1 MPVTNQDSDK
11 QNGQK
16 DSASKDKEKD
26 QEKPENQGAEGEE
39 VNWYDQQDMPDDPSV
54 FYVHGKSHTFSKR
67 SLFVFSNNN
76 RFRRAVVW
84 IITHK
89 RFDHIIVFLILV
101 NALLLGIKDYTDPL
115 NESRRNQIIDS
126 FEPVFVWAFTIEFVL
141 KVIGMG
147 FFLDDGSY
155 LRDAWNWLDF
165 IVVVSS
171 LLTEIPQMKSV
182 SGMRTFRLMRPLRS
196 LTTMPSMKI
205 LISTLLASVA

>member
-1 MPVTNQDSDK
+1 MYA
-11 QNGQK
+11 NGK
-16 DSASKDKEKD
+16 WHNFSEK
-26 QEKPENQGAEGEE
+26 
-39 VNWYDQQDMPDDPSV
+39 
-54 FYVHGKSHTFSKR
+54 
-67 SLFVFSNNN
+67 SLYIFTKHNG
-76 RFRRAVVW
+76 FRKIVIN

-89 RFDHIIVFLILV
+89 NFDRFIVFLIMA
-101 NALLLGIKDYTDPL
+101 NSLLLGIKDYTDVENKSSINRFVENCEP
-115 NESRRNQIIDS
+115 IFTWS
-126 FEPVFVWAFTIEFVL
+126 FFTECFL
-141 KVIGMG
+141 KIVGMG
-147 FFLDDGSY
+147 FIADDGSY